1 MKLFFT
7 LFLFLSFAITGS
19 AQSVISG
26 KVTDKA
32 GQPVPGASVS
42 LDNTLDGATTD
53 TGGHFKFQTTETG
66 LQTLAVTAIGY
77 QAGGMP
83 LQLTGNV
90 ADLQIF
96 LKAAPRSLDNV
107 TVTAG
112 AFEAGNDKGKTI
124 LTTLDIV
131 TTAGAN
137 ADVVQAIQTL
147 PGTQKTGTESG
158 LFVRGGDASEASVV
172 VDGLTVQNAFYS
184 SAPGVASRS
193 RFMPW
198 AFKGVSF
205 SSGGY
210 SARYGQALSS
220 VLELNTLDMPER
232 TTITT
237 GLNFAGIYAS
247 GQKLWKNS
255 GGGITAGYNNLS
267 PFYKLAKT
275 NVDYYKVPRGGS
287 ASANYSWRPSK
298 SSLLKTM
305 ISGMH
310 FQSGMRVADPSDAA
324 QTIDFGLKST
334 NFFGNVS
341 YEKTFGAQWQLFSA
355 ASYSANRD
363 DINWNGVA
371 TPKKDNRL
379 QARLEGKRFFNS
391 QLTLLTGGE
400 WQHYTYELSNPAGS
414 LSFTEDLGAFYAEAN
429 WSPSKRWAFR
439 PGVRAD
445 YSRLLQQARV
455 APRLSIA
462 YRTGRYSQIGLAYGL
477 FYQNPDPNYLL
488 YGYRPDMQLAAHYI
502 ANFQWMTDERT
513 LRVEGYYKDY
523 QNLLREKGFTAYD
536 PNTFRNYFGNLQID
550 NSGFGYAGG
559 AELFWRDKKAI
570 KNLDYWVSY
579 SYIDTRR
586 LYQNFPESATPS
598 FIANHNLS
606 LVGKYWINKWHSQI
620 NMTYAYASGRTYYNP
635 NTTDFLSDH
644 TPAFHNLALT
654 FNYLTSVKKWF
665 TVVYAGVDNLTNH
678 HNIFGYRYSADGA
691 MRFPQRP
698 AIYRSFFIGVNFS
711 LTEFNR
717 DEL

>member
-1 MKLFFT
+1 MKYLIT
-7 LFLFLSFAITGS
+7 FLLLLSGVTVI

-26 KVTDKA
+26 QVTDKA
-32 GQPVPGASVS
+32 GKPVKGASVS
-42 LDNTLDGATTD
+42 LDNTLDGTVTD
-53 TGGHFKFQTTETG
+53 TAGNFLFQTTESG
-66 LQTLAVTAIGY
+66 PQTLVVTAIGY
-77 QAGGMP
+77 LDGGMP
-83 LQLTGNV
+83 LTITGNQTN
-90 ADLQIF
+90 LRITI
-96 LKAAPRSLDNV
+96 KAAPHSLDNV

-124 LTTLDIV
+124 LSTLDIV

-172 VDGLTVQNAFYS
+172 VDGLTVQNAFFS

-220 VLELNTLDMPER
+220 ILELNTLDMPER
-232 TTITT
+232 TTITM

-255 GGGITAGYNNLS
+255 GGGITASYNNLS
-267 PFYKLAKT
+267 PFYKLANT
-275 NVDYYKVPRGGS
+275 NVDYYKVPQGGS

-298 SSLLKTM
+298 KGLLKTM
-305 ISGMH
+305 LNGQY
-310 FQSGMRVADPSDAA
+310 FQSGVRVPDPFHAG
-324 QTIDFGLKST
+324 QTIDFGLKTT

-341 YEKTFGAQWQLFSA
+341 YEENFGAKWQLFTA
-355 ASYSANRD
+355 ASYSYNHD
-363 DINWNGVA
+363 DITWNGFA
-371 TPKKDNRL
+371 APRKDQRA
-379 QARLEGKRFFNS
+379 QARLEGKRYINS
-391 QLTLLTGGE
+391 RLTLLLGGE
-400 WQHYTYELSNPAGS
+400 WQHYTYQQSSDTGNRQ
-414 LSFTEDLGAFYAEAN
+414 FTEDNPALYAEAS
-429 WSPSKRWAFR
+429 WSPTKRWAFR
-439 PGVRAD
+439 PGLRFD
-445 YSRLLQQARV
+445 YSRLLNEGALF
-455 APRLSIA
+455 PRLNIA
-462 YRTGRYSQIGLAYGL
+462 YRTGRFSQVGVATGL
-477 FYQNPDPNYLL
+477 FYQTAEPMYLL
-488 YGYRPDMQLAAHYI
+488 YGYRPDMQLAVHYI
-502 ANFQWMTDERT
+502 ANFQWITEERT

-523 QNLLREKGFTAYD
+523 QQLLREKGWTAYD
-536 PNTFRNYFGNLQID
+536 ANTYRTLYGNQVVD
-550 NSGFGYAGG
+550 NSGYGYAGG
-559 AELFWRDKKAI
+559 AELFWRDKKMV

-586 LYQNFPESATPS
+586 LYQNFPQEATPS

-606 LVGKYWINKWHSQI
+606 LVGKYWINKLNTQI
-620 NMTYAYASGRTYYNP
+620 NMTYSYASGRPYYNP
-635 NTTDFLSDH
+635 NASDFLSER
-644 TPAFHNLALT
+644 TPDYHNLAFT
-654 FNYLTSVKKWF
+654 VNYLTSIKKWF

-678 HNIFGYRYSADGA
+678 HNIFGYRYSADGTQRYA
-691 MRFPQRP
+691 QRP
-698 AIYRSFFIGVNFS
+698 ALYRSFFIGANFS